1 MNFEKRGT
9 CRSGGRKVHPL
20 ISHSDLWLPRLHV
33 KISLSKILK
42 SNCSWLE
49 VGTLHS
55 CLRQNLK
62 ALWVVSRLEKSIY
75 HLLWY
80 HCIQKKSDIPKAD
93 ISNAQQLTLKQ
104 FRWRNS
110 ATGKR
115 SISVCDSEAPLR
127 RFSSVVSLQFWC
139 QLDLTAQHNEPRI
152 ILHHSTK
159 LLIITWFSVGLQL
172 QKTSD
177 TWYKGCFLSYFQTVT
192 ETHGEIF

>member
-20 ISHSDLWLPRLHV
+20 ISHSDLWLPCLHV

-55 CLRQNLK
+55 CLRHNLK
-62 ALWVVSRLEKSIY
+62 ALWVIIRVEKSIY

-93 ISNAQQLTLKQ
+93 ISKAQQLTLKQ
-104 FRWRNS
+104 FRRRNS

-115 SISVCDSEAPLR
+115 SISVFDLEAPCPFKKNLVSSFTPVLMST
-127 RFSSVVSLQFWC
+127 RFNCPAQWTPDHFAPFYKTTDYYSVLSGFAASKDV
-139 QLDLTAQHNEPRI
+139 RY
-152 ILHHSTK
+152 
-159 LLIITWFSVGLQL
+159 LI
-172 QKTSD
+172 
-177 TWYKGCFLSYFQTVT
+177 
-192 ETHGEIF
+192 